1 MKKVHYSDLVAGNK
15 YNIEISYPTSKN
27 YQKFIGIFAE
37 LLENDIVGIRP
48 RFRDVQMFWAGA
60 KGDKWKQ
67 SSTNTL
73 NTIALPSATVTC
85 YSSVC
90 RQLKEKIKLYD
101 ENTKKLQIRYMNQ
114 LFLNN
119 KIYYDNPLAVQYN
132 WSYFLDNR
140 ELQRYKHKKYQQDL
154 ITTILHCKN
163 VFFDDFTIELL
174 FDPYLEEY

>member
-90 RQLKEKIKLYD
+90 RQLKEKIKFSK
-101 ENTKKLQIRYMNQ
+101 KKLY
-114 LFLNN
+114 
-119 KIYYDNPLAVQYN
+119 
-132 WSYFLDNR
+132 
-140 ELQRYKHKKYQQDL
+140 
-154 ITTILHCKN
+154 
-163 VFFDDFTIELL
+163 
-174 FDPYLEEY
+174 